1 MTSFI
6 SATSERNKRKQESYE
21 TSQTTTLVNLILD
34 EQCQR
39 LQEPELRRSHSGGV
53 PGVLRA
59 ARLQQHQQSQHQHD
73 LLPRHHH
80 HHGHWRDSLNQQA
93 ATKVDVIYKVILIIM
108 FRAPQLSPAAHTRG
122 KIINKKQI

>member
-39 LQEPELRRSHSGGV
+39 LQEPEVPWSDPGGV
-53 PGVLRA
+53 PGVLRPP
-59 ARLQQHQQSQHQHD
+59 RLQQHQPPHHQPLHH
-73 LLPRHHH
+73 RHHLH
-80 HHGHWRDSLNQQA
+80 HPDWRDTLSQQLK
-93 ATKVDVIYKVILIIM
+93 TV
-108 FRAPQLSPAAHTRG
+108 
-122 KIINKKQI
+122 